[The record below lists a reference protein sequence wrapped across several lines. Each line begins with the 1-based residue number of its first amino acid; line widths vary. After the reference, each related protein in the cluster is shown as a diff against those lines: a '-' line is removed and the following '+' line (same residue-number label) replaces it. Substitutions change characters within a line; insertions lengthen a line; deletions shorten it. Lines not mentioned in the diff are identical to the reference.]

1 MPRPPAAGLGAAA
14 TDAAG
19 APEEEPGGAPT
30 RPGRHRV
37 EPTSRGRVIR
47 PASYFRF
54 TILPGPDLADAGP
67 IDTGPI
73 DTGPVDTGQAA
84 PPERIGYPGG
94 LIAPDWTGMP
104 SAADSGLNHPDY
116 LGGPADLDFFGY
128 DDVDDRYVPAP
139 IPPFPKPDG
148 TTRAAWAGLFG
159 GPAFLFIA
167 TVLGWTVPI
176 WAELL
181 AISAFIV
188 GFVVLVVRL
197 GDGPSKGDG
206 PDQGAVV

>member
-1 MPRPPAAGLGAAA
+1 VPRPPATELGAAA
-14 TDAAG
+14 PDADAAPDDADA
-19 APEEEPGGAPT
+19 APDEDPGDASAS
-30 RPGRHRV
+30 PGRHRS

-54 TILPGPDLADAGP
+54 TILPGPDLADPEQASSESAS
-67 IDTGPI
+67 
-73 DTGPVDTGQAA
+73 TGQAR

-94 LIAPDWTGMP
+94 LVAPDWTGM
-104 SAADSGLNHPDY
+104 SGTVGPGLDHPDY
-116 LGGPADLDFFGY
+116 LDGPADLDFFGY
-128 DDVDDRYVPAP
+128 DDRYVPPP
-139 IPPFPKPDG
+139 IPPFPKQDA

-159 GPAFLFIA
+159 GPTFLFVA
-167 TVLGWTVPI
+167 TLLGWTIPA

-181 AISAFIV
+181 AVAAFIV
-188 GFVVLVVRL
+188 GFVLLVVRL